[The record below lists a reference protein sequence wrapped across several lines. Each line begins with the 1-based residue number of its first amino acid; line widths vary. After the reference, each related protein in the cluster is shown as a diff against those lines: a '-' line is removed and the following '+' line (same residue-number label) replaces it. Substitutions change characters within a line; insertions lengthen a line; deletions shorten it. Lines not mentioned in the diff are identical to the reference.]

1 VRHASGHPDHPV
13 LYGSFIYFLRL
24 TDKEAESPYR
34 GDFEAF
40 QVRQKSQFQTPAPGM
55 RIRIDLMRIRIKHFF
70 LLRIRIQFWI
80 QGFDDRK
87 LKKI

>member
-1 VRHASGHPDHPV
+1 MPVTFLDQVLSSLQNVGLVRHASGHPDHPV

-40 QVRQKSQFQTPAPGM
+40 QVRQKSQFQTPAPGL
-55 RIRIDLMRIRIKHFF
+55 RIRIDLMRIRIQHFF
-70 LLRIRIQFWI
+70 
-80 QGFDDRK
+80 
-87 LKKI
+87 